1 METNSNQNQT
11 FFKIALGVTVG
22 IIALLSYLFIGAKNE
37 TAQLQNALN
46 TKVEQLSDTQI
57 KLDSIAKSL
66 DQKIAETE
74 ALGGDVAE
82 LKKVKAQLES
92 DKKKLKTDLNTSI
105 EQYEAKI
112 KEYEEFL
119 AVKDEELNKLKE
131 ENGILTERTKTLQS
145 EKEAALAEN
154 TGLKNEKASLTK
166 TVQDVSS
173 QNEELK
179 RKVTMASAMKAINV
193 AVYAVASN
201 GKVREGGVY
210 KVSKIDRLKIA
221 FTLASNPVAEKNNKD
236 IYVRILD
243 ATGAVVSESGSGVI
257 TIDGKEIGYTT
268 KQGVLFDNSDQK
280 VEVLYAKG
288 SPYKAGKYSIE
299 MYSEGFKI
307 GAGAFE
313 VK

>member
-1 METNSNQNQT
+1 METNNNQNQT

-82 LKKVKAQLES
+82 LKKVKAQLEA
-92 DKKKLKTDLNTSI
+92 DKKSLKTDLSTSI

-131 ENGILTERTKTLQS
+131 ENGILTERTKALQS

-179 RKVTMASAMKAINV
+179 RKVTMASAMKATNV

-288 SPYKAGKYSIE
+288 SSYKAGKYSIE